1 MPENTR
7 TRMLLPNLENV
18 LVQEFRL
25 VQSLIDITR
34 DERNFLPTSNAE
46 DLMGLV
52 EKKENVLD
60 QMSLLEERRRTLL
73 IDLARDMGLSLEST
87 SLGDILPWL
96 DPTTAGRLNRLSEG
110 IAMLVGQARDLNYGN
125 RAMATSALDWLEST
139 KAFLYGY
146 YQNQLA
152 YTAPGSP
159 VSLEQ
164 PASWDVDQ
172 RA

>member
-7 TRMLLPNLENV
+7 TRMLLPNLEDV

-34 DERNFLPTSNAE
+34 EERNFLPTTNAE
-46 DLMGLV
+46 DLMVLV
-52 EKKENVLD
+52 EKKEILLD
-60 QMSLLEERRRTLL
+60 SMSLLEERRRTLL
-73 IDLARDMGLSLEST
+73 ADIAREMGIPAGSST
-87 SLGDILPWL
+87 LTDVLPWL
-96 DPTTAGRLNRLSEG
+96 DPATAGRLNRLSEG

-125 RAMATSALDWLEST
+125 QAMATSALDWLEST

-152 YTAPGSP
+152 YSPPGISP
-159 VSLEQ
+159 SKEQ

-172 RA
+172 KV

>member
-7 TRMLLPNLENV
+7 TRMLLPNLEDV

-34 DERNFLPTSNAE
+34 EERNFLPTTNAE
-46 DLMGLV
+46 DLMTLV

-73 IDLARDMGLSLEST
+73 IDIAREMGIPSDSSSLT
-87 SLGDILPWL
+87 DILPWL
-96 DPTTAGRLNRLSEG
+96 DAVTAGRLNRLSEG

-125 RAMATSALDWLEST
+125 RAMATSALDWLESA

-146 YQNQLA
+146 YQNQMA
-152 YTAPGSP
+152 YTPPGSAP
-159 VSLEQ
+159 SLEQ
-164 PASWDVDQ
+164 NASWDIDQ
-172 RA
+172 KV

>member
-34 DERNFLPTSNAE
+34 EERNFLPTSNAE

-73 IDLARDMGLSLEST
+73 IDLARDMGLSLEFYISRRH
-87 SLGDILPWL
+87 P
-96 DPTTAGRLNRLSEG
+96 P
-110 IAMLVGQARDLNYGN
+110 LVRSNYC
-125 RAMATSALDWLEST
+125 RQIKPS
-139 KAFLYGY
+139 
-146 YQNQLA
+146 Q
-152 YTAPGSP
+152 
-159 VSLEQ
+159 
-164 PASWDVDQ
+164 
-172 RA
+172 